1 LFVVSKRAHPRDAWR
16 PPTPR
21 AEIAKAIVAAVVI
34 VGATAGIVY
43 LWPTGSSAKS
53 PVTVQ
58 TSNPATT
65 TGAPGAATTA
75 PGATSPTAPVTTAP
89 PPSTPATTATTPTTR
104 AGAAP

>member
-1 LFVVSKRAHPRDAWR
+1 MSKRAHPRDAWR

-43 LWPTGSSAKS
+43 LWPTGSSGNS

-58 TSNPATT
+58 TSNPASTT
-65 TGAPGAATTA
+65 SAPGAATSA
-75 PGATSPTAPVTTAP
+75 PGATTTLPNVGGVTSTAQARAP
-89 PPSTPATTATTPTTR
+89 ATTPTTR

>member
-1 LFVVSKRAHPRDAWR
+1 MSKRAHPRDAWR

-43 LWPTGSSAKS
+43 LWPTGSSGNS

-58 TSNPATT
+58 TSNPASTT
-65 TGAPGAATTA
+65 SAPGAATSA
-75 PGATSPTAPVTTAP
+75 PAVPGATTPTAPVTTAP
-89 PPSTPATTATTPTTR
+89 PPGGPATTATTPTTR